1 MVHVYLK
8 NLRKSWMTGL
18 VPPLIAAAFVGTVA
32 LSFPTMIDVILERL
46 GTMSS
51 PIYKAILGDLGLED
65 LGLTWQAVLFMYGG
79 GTMNILVL
87 FVALFIPAR
96 ILSTEIDK
104 NTLDVMLSYPIP
116 RWRYLFEK
124 YGVYITYS
132 LIFPMAIVVFMIG
145 LTWVMDGLYPEGY
158 VYNDIVYH
166 YLPEQPQQFYNLV
179 VNYAFGIFLLLF
191 ALGAI
196 SLLCAT
202 FFLDSNRSLTAAG
215 VLIGGQYM
223 LDGLG
228 GLLDPS
234 GELGIQNFSLFHYF
248 SLGTLIETGMLP
260 LFDIII
266 VAGVGIL
273 ALIGA
278 LFIFHKREFAI

>member
-8 NLRKSWMTGL
+8 NLRKSWLTGL
-18 VPPLIAAAFVGTVA
+18 VPPLVAAAFVGTVA
-32 LSFPTMIDVILERL
+32 LSFPTMIDTILDRL
-46 GTMSS
+46 AMMSN
-51 PIYKAILGDLGLED
+51 PIYQAILGDLGLED

-116 RWRYLFEK
+116 RWRYLLEK

-145 LTWVMDGLYPEGY
+145 LTMGMDMLYPEGFT
-158 VYNDIVYH
+158 YNDVVYH
-166 YLPEQPQQFYNLV
+166 YVINNNLV
-179 VNYAFGIFLLLF
+179 VNYALGIFLLLF

-202 FFLDSNRSLTAAG
+202 IFLDSNRSLTAAG

-228 GLLDPS
+228 GLLDPT

-260 LFDIII
+260 LSDVII
-266 VAGVGIL
+266 VAGVGIV
-273 ALIGA
+273 ALISA
-278 LFIFHKREFAI
+278 LTIFHKREFAI

>member
-8 NLRKSWMTGL
+8 NLRKSWLTGL
-18 VPPLIAAAFVGTVA
+18 VPPLVAAAFVGIVA
-32 LSFPTMIDVILERL
+32 LSFPTMIDTILERL

-116 RWRYLFEK
+116 RWRYLLEK

-132 LIFPMAIVVFMIG
+132 LLFPMAIVVFMIG
-145 LTWVMDGLYPEGY
+145 LTLVMDMVYPEGY
-158 VYNDIVYH
+158 AYNDVVYH
-166 YLPEQPQQFYNLV
+166 YVINTDLV
-179 VNYAFGIFLLLF
+179 VNYALGIFLLLF
-191 ALGAI
+191 ALGAL

-202 FFLDSNRSLTAAG
+202 IFLDSNRSLTAAG

-234 GELGIQNFSLFHYF
+234 GELGIQLFSLFHYF

-260 LFDIII
+260 FNDIII
-266 VAGVGIL
+266 VTGVGIL
-273 ALIGA
+273 ALLGA
-278 LFIFHKREFAI
+278 LTIFHKREFAI

>member
-1 MVHVYLK
+1 MVQVYLK
-8 NLRKSWMTGL
+8 NLKKSWLTGL
-18 VPPLIAAAFVGTVA
+18 VPPVVAAVFMGTVA

-96 ILSTEIDK
+96 ILSTEVDK

-116 RWRYLFEK
+116 RWRYLLEK

-145 LTWVMDGLYPEGY
+145 LTWVMDMLYPEGY
-158 VYNDIVYH
+158 AYNDVVYH
-166 YLPEQPQQFYNLV
+166 YVINNDLV
-179 VNYAFGIFLLLF
+179 VNYALGIFLLLF

-202 FFLDSNRSLTAAG
+202 IFLDSNRSLTAAG

-228 GLLDPS
+228 GLLDPT

-248 SLGTLIETGMLP
+248 SLGTIIETGMLP
-260 LFDIII
+260 LADVII
-266 VAGVGIL
+266 VAAVGIV
-273 ALIGA
+273 ALLSA
-278 LFIFHKREFAI
+278 LTIFHKREFAI